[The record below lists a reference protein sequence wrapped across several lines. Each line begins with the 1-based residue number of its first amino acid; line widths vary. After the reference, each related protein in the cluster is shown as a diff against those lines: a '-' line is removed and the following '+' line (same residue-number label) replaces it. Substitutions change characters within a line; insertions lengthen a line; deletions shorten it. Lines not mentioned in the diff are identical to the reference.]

1 VGIKQTKVLVDDV
14 VLGMFVSGLDRPWT
28 QTPFPLQ
35 GFYLRAQEDIEGIK
49 RYCRF
54 VYIDTRKGRAPLS
67 ELEINQTFPQ
77 SGHASRTPQK
87 QRASVN
93 VAPIPVQRNVYSR
106 LSPLSQ
112 EVERASR
119 LNKKIDLQLADLHRQ
134 AAAGETMRIPQARE
148 LVVDMVDSVLGNP
161 DALSWLT
168 KVQDKSQHIY
178 EHCLRASIWALIF
191 GRYIGLSKPELQTL
205 TLGVLLKDV
214 GKINLPAEV
223 LINDDRSKAQQ
234 QRYESYVNVGVGLLR
249 SNHVVGNRVVEV
261 VQHHRERINGSG
273 FPQHLRGDKIS
284 LLGKIAGLVGFY
296 DEVTNPKVTGG
307 VNTVSPSKAVS
318 RLYDLRGTEFQEDL
332 VLEFIRAVGLYP
344 TGSLVELNSG
354 EVGVV
359 VEQNYQ
365 RRLRPKVMLVYG
377 ADKKPLATPRLL
389 DLAEN
394 DKKFQRD
401 IDRGKQQLSDAKR
414 PEIARDLEPESYSVD
429 IAQIRDNYLFGC
441 RQVGLFTRLKN
452 LFKSA

>member
-1 VGIKQTKVLVDDV
+1 
-14 VLGMFVSGLDRPWT
+14 
-28 QTPFPLQ
+28 
-35 GFYLRAQEDIEGIK
+35 
-49 RYCRF
+49 
-54 VYIDTRKGRAPLS
+54 
-67 ELEINQTFPQ
+67 
-77 SGHASRTPQK
+77 
-87 QRASVN
+87 
-93 VAPIPVQRNVYSR
+93 
-106 LSPLSQ
+106 
-112 EVERASR
+112 
-119 LNKKIDLQLADLHRQ
+119 
-134 AAAGETMRIPQARE
+134 
-148 LVVDMVDSVLGNP
+148 
-161 DALSWLT
+161 
-168 KVQDKSQHIY
+168 
-178 EHCLRASIWALIF
+178 
-191 GRYIGLSKPELQTL
+191 
-205 TLGVLLKDV
+205 
-214 GKINLPAEV
+214 
-223 LINDDRSKAQQ
+223 
-234 QRYESYVNVGVGLLR
+234 VGVGLLR